1 MSDKAF
7 RKRVLEF
14 LDDLEY
20 DLYAQFEFEDKPTA
34 YKLGV
39 YKELVNQARN
49 TIQNFRRQ
57 EGITRET
64 SNDFDTNPMT
74 II

>member
-7 RKRVLEF
+7 RKRVLTL

-20 DLYAQFEFEDKPTA
+20 DLCVQFEFEDQPPA
-34 YKLGV
+34 YKMGV
-39 YKELVNQARN
+39 YKEMVNQARN
-49 TIQNFRRQ
+49 TIQSFRRR